1 MNLVIN
7 HSLDEPIYQQ
17 IYRQMVQMIAE
28 GYLQEDEE
36 LPSVRE
42 LAREAGINPMTV
54 QKAYALLEKNNL
66 IKTQMRKSA
75 KVSTKDFSWSASSKE
90 ALMQSLHEAKL
101 SGLSEEEILAFI
113 KK

>member
-66 IKTQMRKSA
+66 ISMLGPQIGFRATSCLAMMMRCISL
-75 KVSTKDFSWSASSKE
+75 VPSPMHISMASRWKRSISYSIE
-90 ALMQSLHEAKL
+90 
-101 SGLSEEEILAFI
+101 
-113 KK
+113 